1 MQDNGNNILIWLPSP
16 VGDSVLCTPALR
28 AIRRRFDSCKIT
40 FLAEP
45 IVSEV
50 LSPSDYNDEWLE
62 LTQKNPF
69 AIARVLKEHRFT
81 HAILFKN
88 SFASALAVFWAAI
101 PSRIGYAR
109 EGRGFLLTEK
119 LYPTKLS
126 NGKFK
131 PVSMIDYYL
140 AIASKLGAET
150 DSRKLE
156 LLVDPKCSSVLGT
169 KLPEIDE
176 AGRPVV
182 IIVPGGAF
190 GPSKCWPS
198 DRFSQTA
205 DWLIDNYNSTVVI
218 SVSPEPA
225 EKKIAEEI
233 CAASK
238 NKLLSLS
245 RRNVSLGELKALFSR
260 ASLVIAND
268 TGPRHISIALQRKL
282 ITLFGPNDP
291 VWTETDYENEIQ
303 IVGNVHCAPCAMP
316 ICKQTKHICMQSIT
330 VEMVCN
336 AAKQLFEDNR
346 SRSIVYA
353 RRKFVETSDSFF
365 LDPDYETA
373 FSKLGLTSVDTVFSF
388 NAAKNL
394 IKKNLADYRSR
405 LQFEVNSPLTT
416 LFLKRYEKPPILVQL
431 KNWLLT
437 CGFKSCGF
445 IELENINKLAE
456 VGINT
461 PKVVAYGQ
469 QWGLFFE
476 KKSFIISEKIPKAES
491 LEQKLPS
498 YFTDDGTAENL
509 KLRRAFITQLADFIK
524 QFHKTSYRHRDLY
537 FSHIFYSDSGDFYL
551 IDLARAF
558 KPIILRRRFQIK
570 DIAQL
575 YYSAPAENFSNT
587 DRLRFYLSYIG
598 RDKLINEDKNF
609 VRKVLN
615 RVNRMAQHD
624 IKHNRFVPFV
634 SQRN

>member
-1 MQDNGNNILIWLPSP
+1 MQDNGNNILVWLPSP
-16 VGDSVLCTPALR
+16 MGDAVLCTPALQ
-28 AIRRRFDSCKIT
+28 AIRRRFSVSKIT

-45 IVSEV
+45 VVREV
-50 LSPSDYNDEWLE
+50 LSPSSYNDKWLE
-62 LTQKNPF
+62 LRRRNPF
-69 AIARVLKEHRFT
+69 TIAKILKEHKFT

-88 SFASALAVFWAAI
+88 SFASALAVFCAAI

-119 LYPTKLS
+119 LYPPKLS

-140 AIASKLGAET
+140 SIASRLGAEAE
-150 DSRKLE
+150 SRNLE
-156 LLVDPKCSSVLGT
+156 LLVDQKCSSALST
-169 KLPEIDE
+169 KLPEIDK
-176 AGRPVV
+176 AGGPVV

-190 GPSKCWPS
+190 GSSKCWPS
-198 DRFSQTA
+198 DRFAQTA
-205 DWLIDNYNSTVVI
+205 DWLIDNYNATVVI
-218 SVSPEPA
+218 SVSPDPA

-233 CAASK
+233 CAASR

-245 RRNVSLGELKALFSR
+245 KKGLSLGELKALFSR

-268 TGPRHISIALQRKL
+268 TGPRHIAIALQRKL

-291 VWTETDYENEIQ
+291 AWTETNYEDEMQ
-303 IVGNVHCAPCAMP
+303 IVGNVSCAPCAKP
-316 ICKQTKHICMQSIT
+316 TCKQTHHVCMQAIT
-330 VEMVCN
+330 IEMVCN

-346 SRSIVYA
+346 SQAIVYA
-353 RRKFVETSDSFF
+353 RRRFVETSDSFF
-365 LDPDYETA
+365 LDPHYETP
-373 FSKLGLTSVDTVFSF
+373 FNKLGLVSIDAVFSF

-394 IKKNLADYRSR
+394 VKKSLANYRSR

-437 CGFKSCGF
+437 RSFKSCSF

-456 VGINT
+456 AGINT
-461 PKVVAYGQ
+461 PEVISCGQ

-498 YFTDDGTAENL
+498 YFTNDGTAENL

-524 QFHKTSYRHRDLY
+524 KFHETNYRHRDLY
-537 FSHIFYSDSGDFYL
+537 FSHIFYRDNGDFYL

-558 KPIILRRRFQIK
+558 KPVILRRRFQIK
-570 DIAQL
+570 DIAQV
-575 YYSAPAENFSNT
+575 YYSAPARHFSKT
-587 DRLRFYLSYIG
+587 DRMRFFTVYACLNKLTEK
-598 RDKLINEDKNF
+598 DKTFI
-609 VRKVLN
+609 RKVLKKVKRMTRHDLKN
-615 RVNRMAQHD
+615 RGS
-624 IKHNRFVPFV
+624 VPL
-634 SQRN
+634 